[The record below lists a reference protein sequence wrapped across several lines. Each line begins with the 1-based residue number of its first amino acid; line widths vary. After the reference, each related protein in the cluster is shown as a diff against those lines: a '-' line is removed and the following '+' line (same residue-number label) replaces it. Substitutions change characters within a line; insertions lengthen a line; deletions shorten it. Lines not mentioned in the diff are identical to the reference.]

1 MATIHVL
8 VVDGYIDDPAALGV
22 PPYIS
27 PMIRSIAGAAM
38 DAGADVT
45 YLSIDHIRKGAEIP
59 EADVSVV
66 LSGNTVPGK
75 YIRSMPMSLKE
86 LDKLFPK
93 LKGWRLIGGSAA
105 DSDIAEKFD
114 FVIKKDLAASLYD
127 GMTGKE
133 VDERFRNLDEWNRW
147 MLLGADVVKQHQDYP
162 YPLIAE
168 IETYRGCHRYASG
181 GCAYCIEPL
190 KGKPLMRSP
199 EDVLAEATKLRD
211 NGIRN
216 IRIGGQT
223 CIISYG
229 STDRSDPPKPNV
241 EAVRTLFY
249 GLRDLGFDTI
259 HVDNANPAVI
269 STYPDESEEIL
280 KIITECCTPGNVL
293 ALGME
298 SADINVIREN
308 NLNSTPEMV
317 LDAVRMINRIGGDR
331 GKNGMPN
338 LLPGLN
344 LIAGLDGET
353 AATYSQNKEFLSKL
367 LDEGLMVRRINIR
380 QVLPIRKEFN
390 VKVNPN
396 RFKKFKEEVRE
407 TIDHE
412 MLKRIVPEGTVLKD
426 VYMEIH
432 DGNITFGRQ
441 LGSYPLLVGV
451 PYRLELGKTYDIFI
465 TDWGMRSI
473 TGYEYGFDINNE
485 PMTSVASLPGIG
497 KKRAAKIVMERPF
510 SEFEELSKVIDDVHV
525 SENLKRFIYIKKG
538 KE

>member
-38 DAGADVT
+38 DAGAEVT
-45 YLSIDHIRKGAEIP
+45 YLSVDHIRKGAEIP

-86 LDKLFPK
+86 LDRLFPK

-105 DSDIAEKFD
+105 DSDIAEKYD
-114 FVIKKDLAASLYD
+114 FVVKKDLAASLYD
-127 GMTGKE
+127 GMCGRE
-133 VDERFRNLDEWNRW
+133 VNERFRTLDEWNRW
-147 MLLGADVVKQHQDYP
+147 MLLGADIVKQHQDYP

-199 EDVLAEATKLRD
+199 EDVLAEASKLRE

-216 IRIGGQT
+216 VRIGGQT

-229 STDRSDPPKPNV
+229 STDKADPPRPNV

-249 GLRDLGFDTI
+249 GLKDLGFDTI

-269 STYPDESEEIL
+269 STYPEESEEIL
-280 KIITECCTPGNVL
+280 EIITECCTPGNVL

-317 LDAVRMINRIGGDR
+317 LDAVRMINRIGGER
-331 GKNGMPN
+331 GENGMPN

-353 AATYSQNKEFLSKL
+353 AVTYTQNKEFLSRL
-367 LDEGLMVRRINIR
+367 LEEGLMVRRINIR

-412 MLKRIVPEGTVLKD
+412 MLKRIVPEGTILKD

-510 SEFEELSKVIDDVHV
+510 SEFDELSKVIDDIHV
-525 SENLKRFIYIKKG
+525 SDNLRRFVSIKK
-538 KE
+538 ENE